1 MSRNP
6 RRQLERKAKSLPTKG
21 TMTSAEQLYE
31 AISTDLSESLCS
43 LFEVVGVLEL
53 AKQEL
58 VLASFDDDSD
68 EDEEEAGE

>member
-1 MSRNP
+1 
-6 RRQLERKAKSLPTKG
+6 
-21 TMTSAEQLYE
+21 MTSAEQLYE
-31 AISTDLSESLCS
+31 AISKAISESLCS

-58 VLASFDDDSD
+58 VLASFDEDSD

>member
-1 MSRNP
+1 MSGKLSRNHVV
-6 RRQLERKAKSLPTKG
+6 
-21 TMTSAEQLYE
+21 TMTPAEQLYE
-31 AISTDLSESLCS
+31 AISIALSESLCS
-43 LFEVVGVLEL
+43 LFEVIGVLEL

>member
-1 MSRNP
+1 
-6 RRQLERKAKSLPTKG
+6 
-21 TMTSAEQLYE
+21 MTSAEQLYE
-31 AISTDLSESLCS
+31 AISKAISESLCS

-68 EDEEEAGE
+68 DEEKGE

>member
-1 MSRNP
+1 
-6 RRQLERKAKSLPTKG
+6 
-21 TMTSAEQLYE
+21 MTSAEQLYE
-31 AISTDLSESLCS
+31 AISAAISESLCS

-68 EDEEEAGE
+68 GEEEGDCVVGE

>member
-1 MSRNP
+1 MSGKLSRNHVV
-6 RRQLERKAKSLPTKG
+6 

-31 AISTDLSESLCS
+31 AISTALSESLCS
-43 LFEVVGVLEL
+43 LFEVIGVLEL

-68 EDEEEAGE
+68 DEEAVDES